1 MFRSWFNTKSGI
13 VSNKIGF
20 EDVIYAIKH
29 NETHLLIN
37 TLPATYSD
45 QECLILHTIS
55 CNSEEQIINDLV
67 KQYALDKIIII
78 YGKNAADSSTDQKY
92 QQLRGF
98 GFYNVLIY
106 SGGLFEWLLLQDI
119 YGFDEFPTTKK
130 ILDIL
135 KYKPTSTFSR
145 PRIGY

>member
-1 MFRSWFNTKSGI
+1 MFSSWFRT

-20 EDVIYAIKH
+20 EDVLYTIKH
-29 NETHLLIN
+29 KETHLLMN
-37 TLPATYSD
+37 TLPATLSD
-45 QECLILHTIS
+45 QECLILNTIS
-55 CNSEEQIINDLV
+55 CYSEEQIINDLV
-67 KQYALDKIIII
+67 KSYALDKTIVI
-78 YGKNAADSSTDQKY
+78 YGKNATDSSVDHKY
-92 QQLRGF
+92 QQLRKL

-135 KYKPTSTFSR
+135 KYKPASTFSTL
-145 PRIGY
+145 RIGY

>member
-1 MFRSWFNTKSGI
+1 MLAAWFPTKFGN
-13 VSNKIGF
+13 VSTKIGF
-20 EDVIYAIKH
+20 EDVVYIIKH
-29 NETHLLIN
+29 KETHLLIN
-37 TLPATYSD
+37 TLPATHND

-55 CNSEEQIINDLV
+55 CHSEEQIINDLV
-67 KQYALDKIIII
+67 KQYALDRTIVI
-78 YGKNAADSSTDQKY
+78 YGKNAADNSVEHKY
-92 QQLRGF
+92 KQLRGF

-135 KYKPTSTFSR
+135 KYKPVSTFSKL
-145 PRIGY
+145 RIGL